1 MTLALIAAA
10 WLIGLLLG
18 FWLEVP
24 PLPLLLLA
32 LSTLPLGLLL
42 KLVGM
47 SPWPV
52 VLAGV
57 LLLGVGGLSSVM
69 LRRQPWSMGM
79 LRRS

>member
-57 LLLGVGGLSSVM
+57 LLLGVGGLV
-69 LRRQPWSMGM
+69 Q
-79 LRRS
+79 